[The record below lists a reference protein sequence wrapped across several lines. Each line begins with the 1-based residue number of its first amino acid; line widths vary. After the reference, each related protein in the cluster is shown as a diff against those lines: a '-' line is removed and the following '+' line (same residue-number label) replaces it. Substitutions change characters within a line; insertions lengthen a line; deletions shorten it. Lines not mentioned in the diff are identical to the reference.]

1 MAGIAQAQSSSTMK
15 DVNSADM
22 KRVHTM
28 RDGTTWD
35 KYISYLKLDGSL
47 NAYLPL
53 DSKRVGQ
60 PMDYSVMLWFKP

>member
-1 MAGIAQAQSSSTMK
+1 MAGMTQAQSSSSMK

-35 KYISYLKLDGSL
+35 KYISYLKLDGT
-47 NAYLPL
+47 
-53 DSKRVGQ
+53 
-60 PMDYSVMLWFKP
+60 